1 VKKSIIIIGAGI
13 AGLSAGCYA
22 RMNGYP
28 AQIFE
33 MHTVPGGLCT
43 AWKRRGR
50 SASAYTFDGCIHHL
64 AGSGPGSKVHEIWN
78 DLGVFE
84 RHTMLFHDNL
94 VRVELSDGQ
103 ALTIYTDIDRL
114 EAYLKDLSP
123 ADAPLIDGYIRAARR
138 LLGFDLLA
146 LPVATPGEMLKI
158 VPRLPM
164 MIKWGGITLDQFGSR
179 FQHPLLRQAI
189 PTIQYDFPD
198 VPVLLHLNFLAGCH
212 NQTLGWPSGGSLAF
226 AQTIAQRF
234 EDLGGEMA
242 YRSRVSKV
250 LVEDDRAVGVRL
262 EDGTEHRA
270 DVVVSACDGHATIF
284 DMLDGK
290 YADGRIRAYYDAAP
304 DEAEM
309 SLCVSLGV
317 ARDMADAPHALT
329 YFLEEPVTVMGRPHD
344 RLDVE
349 IFNFDPALAPEGK
362 TPIKVLFKAGYDY
375 WKALAADRA
384 RYDEEKQQIAETVIA
399 QLNKRFPGLAQQ
411 VEVIDVATP
420 LTIERFTGNWHG
432 LQAWTEPPQMLVA
445 AMQGLTRTLPG
456 LGNFYMVGQWVGG
469 IGISTA
475 AISGRNLIKR
485 LCKRD
490 GKGLT
495 TGV

>member
-1 VKKSIIIIGAGI
+1 MEKSIIIIGAGI

-33 MHTVPGGLCT
+33 MHSKPGGLCT
-43 AWKRRGR
+43 AWKRKG
-50 SASAYTFDGCIHHL
+50 YTFDGCIHHL
-64 AGSGPGSKVHEIWN
+64 AGSGPGSKVYDIWN

-84 RHTMLFHDNL
+84 HHTMLFHDNL
-94 VRVELSDGQ
+94 VRVELPDSQ
-103 ALTIYTDIDRL
+103 ALTVYTDIDRL

-146 LPVATPGEMLKI
+146 LPVATPREMLKI
-158 VPRLPM
+158 VPRLPT
-164 MIKWGGITLDQFGSR
+164 MIKWGRITLDEFGAR
-179 FQHPLLRQAI
+179 FQHSLLRQAI
-189 PTIQYDFPD
+189 PTIQYDFPE

-234 EDLGGEMA
+234 EDLGGEIA

-250 LVEDDRAVGVRL
+250 LVENDRAVGVRL
-262 EDGTEHRA
+262 DDGAEHRA

-284 DMLDGK
+284 DMLGGK
-290 YADGRIRAYYDAAP
+290 YADDRIRAYYDAAP

-317 ARDMADAPHALT
+317 ARDMSDAPHALT
-329 YFLEEPVTVMGRPHD
+329 CFLEEPVTVMGKLHD

-362 TPIKVLFKAGYDY
+362 TPVKLLFKAGYDY
-375 WKALAADRA
+375 WKTLAADRA
-384 RYDEEKQQIAETVIA
+384 RYDEEKQQIAETVVA
-399 QLNKRFPGLAQQ
+399 QLDKRFPGLAQQ

-420 LTIERFTGNWHG
+420 LTIERFTGNWRG
-432 LQAWTEPPQMLVA
+432 LQAWTEPPQMLTA

-456 LGNFYMVGQWVGG
+456 LSNFHMVGQWAGG

-485 LCKRD
+485 LCKQD
-490 GKGLT
+490 GKGFM
-495 TGV
+495 TGG